1 MISCY
6 LHTYGNCSSDT
17 LGGVTYIL
25 DLMTLYIKHDKN
37 SMYAGLTK
45 ANTGRYSTRVRLTN
59 EELSFVDKFSYLG
72 HVMTADCR
80 DDQDIKNRFGTQNA
94 VGNMLVR
101 KVSFAPMETKFQLF
115 KLYCCPVYGQV
126 LQYICFTTLSE
137 NLLSAIVTHSNDL
150 LMYTSSS
157 LAFVSNTNDHINV
170 VFCRSA
176 YGLMSRVT
184 TSYPPQLYCYCHC
197 Q

>member
-1 MISCY
+1 
-6 LHTYGNCSSDT
+6 
-17 LGGVTYIL
+17 
-25 DLMTLYIKHDKN
+25 
-37 SMYAGLTK
+37 MYAGSTK

-80 DDQDIKNRFGTQNA
+80 DDQDIKNRFRKQNA

-126 LQYICFTTLSE
+126 LQY
-137 NLLSAIVTHSNDL
+137 NLFHYFIRKLT
-150 LMYTSSS
+150 
-157 LAFVSNTNDHINV
+157 VSYSDTFKRFINV
-170 VFCRSA
+170 HKLESGICVEHKWQYQC
-176 YGLMSRVT
+176 GLLQICLWVDEQSNNFLPSPTVLLLPLSIVMHILSLLIYKWESILCV
-184 TSYPPQLYCYCHC
+184 
-197 Q
+197 